1 MEKNEV
7 SIHEAKLFIALRQS
21 GKQWMT
27 SKDVAKASGVA
38 ERTARSHLLKLSQ
51 MGIAECAEVFPGHRY
66 RMAEKAAKRNGG
78 YLHRLQKACEV
89 FALAG
94 G

>member
-7 SIHEAKLFIALRQS
+7 SIHEAKLFIALQKT
-21 GKQWMT
+21 GQTWIT
-27 SKDVAKASGVA
+27 SKDAAKASGVA

-66 RMAEKAAKRNGG
+66 RLAAKADKRNGG
-78 YLHRLQKACEV
+78 YMRRLQMACEV
-89 FALAG
+89 FAL
-94 G
+94 